1 MADGKTRCDAI
12 RERTRARHDRGF
24 SIVEVVVTI
33 TLMAVVMVPILSAVA
48 TSVKASSQ
56 TRSAAQVET
65 ALVNAADRV
74 NRAELKCN
82 YAIYAEAAVQSQGW
96 DKNRASL
103 TYAYWVVPVTF
114 VVGATPALPGEWSTD
129 GKACAIA
136 DTTTDKLVQR
146 VTISIS
152 SPDGDINRVIEVV
165 KSRV

>member
-1 MADGKTRCDAI
+1 MADMQSRCDAI

-48 TSVKASSQ
+48 TSVTASSQ

-65 ALVNAADRV
+65 ALVNAADRI
-74 NRAELKCN
+74 NRAPMKCS

-96 DKNRASL
+96 DKNRAVL
-103 TYAYWVVPVTF
+103 TYAYYLPQAAP
-114 VVGATPALPGEWSTD
+114 GLPGTWETAID
-129 GKACAIA
+129 GKACEIV
-136 DTTTDKLVQR
+136 DTTTEKLVQR
-146 VTISIS
+146 VTISIT
-152 SPDGDINRVIEVV
+152 SPDGDIHRVIEVV